1 MKTLAPYAKAVAGG
15 LVSGLTALGTALI
28 DGFVSPLEWVTIALA
43 FLLGTGLTYAV
54 PNTPTPNPPKD
65 PTPNRTETP

>member
-1 MKTLAPYAKAVAGG
+1 MKTIAPYAKAVAGG
-15 LVSGLTALGTALI
+15 LVSGLTSLGTALI

-54 PNTPTPNPPKD
+54 PNSPKE